1 MRHFLIGF
9 LAASVAIFLLTWSNA
24 ALVAFIL
31 TAAVVATATL
41 ETWGIDPFSVED
53 SP

>member
-1 MRHFLIGF
+1 MRHFTFGF
-9 LAASVAIFLLTWSNA
+9 LAASVAVFMLTWSNA

-31 TAAVVATATL
+31 LSAVVATAAL
-41 ETWGIDPFSVED
+41 ETWGVDPFSVED

>member
-1 MRHFLIGF
+1 MRHFTFGF

-31 TAAVVATATL
+31 LSAVVATATQ
-41 ETWGIDPFSVED
+41 EATGRDPFSVED
-53 SP
+53 N